1 MKNESKIKWEETET
15 ELQEIKK
22 WIDSGR
28 NKFDS
33 KTRYLISYAVIKASG
48 TVEVVF
54 KNIIYDFLSE
64 NVKEETAF
72 YIEKMILDSSCN
84 PNIGNMSN
92 ILQNISVDF
101 KKKFDDKVKQSGKK
115 DKINSLVQLR
125 NDFAHGESITVS
137 IETVITYFE
146 AAKDIILILNE
157 VVNTNI

>member
-1 MKNESKIKWEETET
+1 MKNECKMKLEETEK
-15 ELQEIKK
+15 ELEEIEQ
-22 WIDSGR
+22 WINSDR
-28 NKFDS
+28 NKFES

-64 NVKEETAF
+64 NVKEETAY

-84 PNIGNMSN
+84 PNVGNMSK
-92 ILQNISVDF
+92 ILQNISPAF
-101 KKKFDDKVKQSGKK
+101 KKQFDEKVKRSEMK

-125 NDFAHGESITVS
+125 NDFAHGKSLTVS

-146 AAKDIILILNE
+146 SAKNIILILDE
-157 VVNTNI
+157 VVNV